1 MNQMKTI
8 KVEKVTLN
16 IGIGEPGEKL
26 DKAKALLATISGCKP
41 VITTA
46 KDRIPTWGL
55 RPGLQIATKVTLRGE
70 KAITL
75 LKRLVQAKGNSLKE
89 TSFDKFG
96 NFSFGI
102 KEYIDIP
109 GVEYDM
115 KIGIIGLEAAITLER
130 QGFRIKKR
138 RLRKT
143 KIPTRHLISKEESM
157 NFMKEKFN
165 VVIKK

>member
-1 MNQMKTI
+1 MKTI

-16 IGIGEPGEKL
+16 IGVGEPGEKL
-26 DKAKALLATISGCKP
+26 EKAKTLLATISGCKP

-55 RPGLQIATKVTLRGE
+55 RPGLQIATKVTIRGE
-70 KAITL
+70 KAVIL
-75 LKRLVQAKGNSLKE
+75 LKRLLQAKDNILKE

-102 KEYIDIP
+102 HEYIEIP

-115 KIGIIGLEAAITLER
+115 KIGIIGLETAVTLER
-130 QGFRIKKR
+130 PGYRIKKR
-138 RLRKT
+138 RIKKA
-143 KIPTRHLISKEESM
+143 KIATRHLISKDESI

>member
-1 MNQMKTI
+1 MRNI
-8 KVEKVTLN
+8 KVEKITLN

-26 DKAKALLATISGCKP
+26 EKAKTLLTTISGCKP

-70 KAITL
+70 KAVAL
-75 LKRLVQAKGNSLKE
+75 LKRLLQAKGNALKE
-89 TSFDKFG
+89 SSFDKFG

-102 KEYIDIP
+102 PEYIDIP
-109 GVEYDM
+109 GVEYDI
-115 KIGIIGLEAAITLER
+115 KIGIIGLETAITLER
-130 QGFRIKKR
+130 PGYRIKKR